1 MQLLAEGIDVTV
13 IALFLGHEQIA
24 STNIYLHADLGIKQR
39 ALARTTPVHTA
50 PGRYRPTDKLLAFLE
65 SL

>member
-1 MQLLAEGIDVTV
+1 MHADIR
-13 IALFLGHEQIA
+13 
-24 STNIYLHADLGIKQR
+24 STQPYLHADLTTKEQ
-39 ALARTTPVHTA
+39 ALARTTPATVS